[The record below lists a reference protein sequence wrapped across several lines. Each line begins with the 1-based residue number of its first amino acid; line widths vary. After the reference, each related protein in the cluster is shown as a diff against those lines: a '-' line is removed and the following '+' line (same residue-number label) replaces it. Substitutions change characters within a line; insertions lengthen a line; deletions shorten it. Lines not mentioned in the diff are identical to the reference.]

1 MEAAKPS
8 ETMVP
13 YHITKQRHNP
23 EEIDAAAVKNLKSRI
38 MLGLQLHT

>member
-13 YHITKQRHNP
+13 YCNTALCHNP
-23 EEIDAAAVKNLKSRI
+23 EDLDLEYVNESVKK
-38 MLGLQLHT
+38 GEGC